1 MIILDLV
8 PYILFLIISQLI
20 GILQRKQAIIILIL
34 LFGIFLGFRYMV
46 GWDFM
51 NYYRTII
58 NAGWELERFEF
69 IPQQLGLLAHKAGNP
84 QIFIFI
90 MGFATILFFFTT
102 LYKRSTDLR
111 FSLFAF
117 TCLPVFFIDS
127 FTTIRFTLAVGI
139 CFFAY
144 YYFNDNLKKSLLLIL
159 LATFVHRAAFFG
171 FLIPLIRNFKIN
183 LFTNILLFIISIII
197 GISGIEKL
205 VYTIFNTS
213 LIPFV
218 SESTYNHMAG
228 YITDAN
234 ASGFSKSRYIYTIFN
249 LINFIFYRK
258 IIENNNEIKKN
269 IFLYNI
275 GCCCLYIFSFSST
288 LAPRLSTF
296 FLTSI
301 LLIVPF
307 YKRIPLIKIFVYLL
321 LFAVFV
327 YQLSIIGYHPD
338 FATRRNCFVPYQFY
352 FFQ

>member
-117 TCLPVFFIDS
+117 TL
-127 FTTIRFTLAVGI
+127 
-139 CFFAY
+139 
-144 YYFNDNLKKSLLLIL
+144 
-159 LATFVHRAAFFG
+159 
-171 FLIPLIRNFKIN
+171 
-183 LFTNILLFIISIII
+183 
-197 GISGIEKL
+197 
-205 VYTIFNTS
+205 S
-213 LIPFV
+213 LI
-218 SESTYNHMAG
+218 H
-228 YITDAN
+228 I
-234 ASGFSKSRYIYTIFN
+234 
-249 LINFIFYRK
+249 
-258 IIENNNEIKKN
+258 
-269 IFLYNI
+269 
-275 GCCCLYIFSFSST
+275 
-288 LAPRLSTF
+288 
-296 FLTSI
+296 
-301 LLIVPF
+301 
-307 YKRIPLIKIFVYLL
+307 
-321 LFAVFV
+321 
-327 YQLSIIGYHPD
+327 
-338 FATRRNCFVPYQFY
+338 
-352 FFQ
+352 